1 MGGDVVSQQRD
12 EREFVTLPG
21 PLGRGSASSALPPLE
36 EFAAGLALLS
46 ADERAPQMWA
56 DQRLRWQNGER
67 PTVEMYANKLPA
79 PVGGDVLLDL
89 IYGEFVLRQ
98 EAGES
103 PTVLEYQ
110 SRFPDLAAQI
120 GRQLSLHLAISESAD
135 ASDRSMRAD
144 PWTTVTEPARAS
156 TASRKDTAGGPTEI
170 AGYKIVAPLEAGGQG
185 SVYRAVH
192 PTLGRDVVL
201 KLGHA
206 PVGAGQQ
213 VDALIQEGRILAE
226 LDDPGLARIYDLFLH
241 EGCVCLVM
249 EYVRGRNLE
258 QDARD
263 RARDPRAAAALLAR
277 VARAVA
283 LAHQRGV
290 IHRDIKPGNIL
301 IDEAGNPRLI
311 DFGLARLEDAW
322 RRPSSEIGLSGTV
335 SYMAPE
341 QARGETPS
349 PLSDVFALGG
359 VLYFLLTGRA
369 PFRGAGFTEVL
380 NKAQRGEWDRAPLA
394 DAKIPPRLRLIVEK
408 ALATEPAARHASA
421 EELARAL
428 EDFLRPDRT
437 RWLVAGGAIL
447 TAAAAVIG
455 IWIALR
461 PAPEP
466 DRGPAPSP
474 PAKIAPDVKPRPFAL
489 QVRVWRASR
498 YVDLVDCVPVGAED
512 EIRIESVAPAG
523 MHAALFV
530 RASSGKIA
538 LLASFPPAEEDRPLR
553 FPENPKKA
561 SKLTPPA
568 GNELILLCARRS
580 GPIGAED
587 LRELLAGCTAWPTLP
602 ADAVS
607 GLSPAGFKALQK
619 SRDLGSLTDRA
630 DPEGEV
636 QKGLEELQRRLR
648 PHFEHFEAIVFSHG
662 E

>member
-1 MGGDVVSQQRD
+1 MNQQRD
-12 EREFVTLPG
+12 ERAFAILPA
-21 PLGRGSASSALPPLE
+21 PFGRGPAAAMPPLE
-36 EFAAGLALLS
+36 EFAAGLAAL
-46 ADERAPQMWA
+46 AEDERAPLLWE

-79 PVGGDVLLDL
+79 PVGEDIVLDL

-103 PTVLEYQ
+103 PTLLEYQ
-110 SRFPDLAAQI
+110 RRFPNLAAQI
-120 GRQLSLHLAISESAD
+120 GRQLSLHLALSDSAG
-135 ASDRSMRAD
+135 AADRSTLTTTLDPRA
-144 PWTTVTEPARAS
+144 TVIHPAPARAS
-156 TASRKDTAGGPTEI
+156 AAAGKATAGGPTEI
-170 AGYKIVAPLEAGGQG
+170 AGYKIVASLDAGGQG

-201 KLGHA
+201 KLGHS

-241 EGCVCLVM
+241 EGCPCLVM
-249 EYVRGRNLE
+249 EYLRGRNLE

-263 RARDPRAAAALLAR
+263 RARSPRAAAALLAR

-322 RRPSSEIGLSGTV
+322 RRPTTEVGLSGTV

-341 QARGETPS
+341 QARGESPS

-394 DAKIPPRLRLIVEK
+394 DARIPARLRLIVEK
-408 ALATEPAARHASA
+408 ALAPEPAARHGSA
-421 EELARAL
+421 GELARAL
-428 EDFLRPDRT
+428 EEFFHPDRT
-437 RWLVAGGAIL
+437 RWLLAGGVGMM
-447 TAAAAVIG
+447 AAATVFG

-461 PAPEP
+461 PTPEP
-466 DRGPAPSP
+466 DRGPPSFL
-474 PAKIAPDVKPRPFAL
+474 PAHGAPDVKPRPFAL
-489 QVRVWRASR
+489 QVRVWRANR
-498 YVDLVDCVPVGAED
+498 YLDLADCAPVSAGD
-512 EIRIESVAPAG
+512 ELRIETVAPAEL
-523 MHAALFV
+523 HAALFV

-538 LLASFPPAEEDRPLR
+538 LLASSLPAEEDRPLR
-553 FPENPKKA
+553 FPEDAKKA

-568 GNELILLCARRS
+568 GNELILLCARRA
-580 GPIGAED
+580 GPIGVED
-587 LRELLAGCTAWPTLP
+587 IRGLLADCSAWPTLP

-607 GLSPAGFKALQK
+607 GLSPAGYKALQK

-648 PHFEHFEAIVFSHG
+648 PHFEHFEALVFSHG